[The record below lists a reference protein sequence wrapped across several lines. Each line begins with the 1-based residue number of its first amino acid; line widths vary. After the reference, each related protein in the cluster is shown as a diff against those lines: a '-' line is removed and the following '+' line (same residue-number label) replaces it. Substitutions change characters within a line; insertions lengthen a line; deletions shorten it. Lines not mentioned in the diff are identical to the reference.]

1 MTLTRNLR
9 LSNLEHW
16 YMFPGSVYPE
26 PAYNNTSL
34 EVFIWEEDMIY
45 ILTITDIPEKVFF
58 KNEDLISD
66 IEGLAHHLVVEK
78 GSTQFFEFITI
89 DSSEGKRDESF
100 DKAVYKLIKNKY
112 PHLLI
117 NHHQKSFKY
126 VDCKIKLEFSS
137 SHLMFILYLIQL
149 IFLHIEFLYD

>member
-1 MTLTRNLR
+1 
-9 LSNLEHW
+9 
-16 YMFPGSVYPE
+16 MFPGSVYPE

-58 KNEDLISD
+58 KNEDLISG

-89 DSSEGKRDESF
+89 DSSEVNRDESF

-112 PHLLI
+112 PHLLV

-126 VDCKIKLEFSS
+126 
-137 SHLMFILYLIQL
+137 
-149 IFLHIEFLYD
+149 

>member
-9 LSNLEHW
+9 LPNLDHW

-26 PAYNNTSL
+26 PTYNNTSL

-78 GSTQFFEFITI
+78 GSTQLFEFITI
-89 DSSEGKRDESF
+89 DSSEGNCDESF

-112 PHLLI
+112 PR
-117 NHHQKSFKY
+117 
-126 VDCKIKLEFSS
+126 
-137 SHLMFILYLIQL
+137 
-149 IFLHIEFLYD
+149 

>member
-1 MTLTRNLR
+1 MKSIFGKKIL
-9 LSNLEHW
+9 
-16 YMFPGSVYPE
+16 
-26 PAYNNTSL
+26 
-34 EVFIWEEDMIY
+34 Y
-45 ILTITDIPEKVFF
+45 ILTITDIPEKVFL

-89 DSSEGKRDESF
+89 DSSEGNCDESF

-112 PHLLI
+112 PHLLV

-126 VDCKIKLEFSS
+126 VDCKIKL
-137 SHLMFILYLIQL
+137 
-149 IFLHIEFLYD
+149 

>member
-16 YMFPGSVYPE
+16 YMFPGSVYSE

-78 GSTQFFEFITI
+78 GSTQLFEFITI
-89 DSSEGKRDESF
+89 ESSEYNGDEAF
-100 DKAVYKLIKNKY
+100 DNAVHTLIKNKY
-112 PHLLI
+112 PHLLV
-117 NHHQKSFKY
+117 NHHQNNFKY
-126 VDCKIKLEFSS
+126 
-137 SHLMFILYLIQL
+137 
-149 IFLHIEFLYD
+149 